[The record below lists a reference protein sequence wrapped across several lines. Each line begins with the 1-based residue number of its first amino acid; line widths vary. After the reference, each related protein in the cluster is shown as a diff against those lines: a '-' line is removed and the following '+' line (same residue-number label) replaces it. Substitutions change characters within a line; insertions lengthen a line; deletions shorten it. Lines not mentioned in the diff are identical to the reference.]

1 MSQPPAVDHRRAVAQ
16 RNAAAILDATERLL
30 ARGAT
35 LSMAG
40 VAAEAGVSRPTL
52 YAHHPSLA
60 SLVEAAAQRA
70 IQAALASVEATD
82 PAAGPADAALLRMLA
97 ASWGHLARQE
107 ALARAAAEHL
117 PAGRLNAVHAPLMA
131 HLHELVVRGQADG
144 VFRDDLPA
152 DWLVRSFYALVHA
165 ADEQA
170 RVPRARRAAVGEL
183 LETTIR
189 DLFAARELSPRAQ
202 PRP

>member
-1 MSQPPAVDHRRAVAQ
+1 MPQPTVDHRRATAE

-30 ARGAT
+30 AKGAA

-52 YAHHPSLA
+52 YAHFPSLA
-60 SLVEAAAQRA
+60 AVVEAAVERA
-70 IQAALASVEATD
+70 ITASLSAVEAAQ
-82 PAAGPADAALLRMLA
+82 PSVGPADEALVRMLDGA
-97 ASWGHLARQE
+97 WGQLARQD

-117 PAGRLNAVHAPLMA
+117 PSGRLHAKHAPLMV
-131 HLHELVVRGQADG
+131 HLHELVIRGRREG
-144 VFRDDLPA
+144 VFRTDLPA

-165 ADEQA
+165 ADDHA
-170 RVPRARRAAVGEL
+170 RSPRVRRAAAREM

-189 DLFAARELSPRAQ
+189 DLFTAR
-202 PRP
+202 